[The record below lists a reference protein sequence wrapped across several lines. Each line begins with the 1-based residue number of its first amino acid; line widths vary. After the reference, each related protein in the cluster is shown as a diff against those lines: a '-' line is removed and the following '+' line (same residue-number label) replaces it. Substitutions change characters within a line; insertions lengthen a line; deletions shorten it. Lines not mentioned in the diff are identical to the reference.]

1 MYIYRDIHKRI
12 YTYRPR
18 AHICTHMYRYIQ
30 IYIYAY
36 THIQVPSVSWDTPGP
51 MDEVLIT
58 VEGRRAVDGAVFAN
72 AQAPEWHALAAG
84 LLPRG
89 LEVAITEMSQGASAQ
104 VTCVYMY
111 NIIDII

>member
-1 MYIYRDIHKRI
+1 
-12 YTYRPR
+12 
-18 AHICTHMYRYIQ
+18 
-30 IYIYAY
+30 
-36 THIQVPSVSWDTPGP
+36 

-72 AQAPEWHALAAG
+72 VQAPEWHALAAG

-111 NIIDII
+111 NILVHMKTCCIRSRDVRHPHDFLRMLIV